1 MAEQH
6 KALRALRKKGTDRVF
21 PYAEQLATRAD
32 MELVHIDKPQHGSV
46 SAPPEGEKDAP
57 AIDSMTK
64 DELAE
69 YAHQKHG
76 VDLDKRRSRDQ
87 LADQV
92 RELESGEGK

>member
-1 MAEQH
+1 MKKCQRSDGAVYPYTRQ
-6 KALRALRKKGTDRVF
+6 RANRSDMTVIEVDRSRKRTNAQQGNQTDL
-21 PYAEQLATRAD
+21 E
-32 MELVHIDKPQHGSV
+32 
-46 SAPPEGEKDAP
+46 
-57 AIDSMTK
+57 SMTK

>member
-1 MAEQH
+1 MAEQI
-6 KALRALRKKGTDRVF
+6 KALRKKGTDRVF
-21 PYAEQLATRAD
+21 PYADQLATRTD
-32 MELVHIDKPQHGSV
+32 MEVAHIDKPQHGSV

-92 RELESGEGK
+92 RELKDQGGS